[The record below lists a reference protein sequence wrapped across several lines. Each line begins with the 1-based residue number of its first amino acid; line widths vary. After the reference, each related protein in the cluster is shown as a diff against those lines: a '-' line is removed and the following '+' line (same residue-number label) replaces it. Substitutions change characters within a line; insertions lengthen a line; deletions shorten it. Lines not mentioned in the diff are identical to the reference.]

1 MHIYERL
8 NSNIQNKIDYYIKK
22 NNKILQK
29 QLNYEIIFYFFKKIL
44 ILILF
49 LKKILI
55 LLIICKPYSK

>member
-29 QLNYEIIFYFFKKIL
+29 QINYEIIFYFFKKNINS
-44 ILILF
+44 IF
-49 LKKILI
+49 KKNINFVNYQCTI
-55 LLIICKPYSK
+55 F

>member
-29 QLNYEIIFYFFKKIL
+29 QLNYEIIFYFFKKNINS
-44 ILILF
+44 IF
-49 LKKILI
+49 KKNINFVNYQCTI
-55 LLIICKPYSK
+55 F

>member
-29 QLNYEIIFYFFKKIL
+29 QLNYEIIFYFFKKNINSNS
-44 ILILF
+44 IF
-49 LKKILI
+49 KKNINFVNHLCTI
-55 LLIICKPYSK
+55 F

>member
-29 QLNYEIIFYFFKKIL
+29 QLNYEIIFYFFKKNINSIFKKNINFVNYQCSIL
-44 ILILF
+44 
-49 LKKILI
+49 
-55 LLIICKPYSK
+55 